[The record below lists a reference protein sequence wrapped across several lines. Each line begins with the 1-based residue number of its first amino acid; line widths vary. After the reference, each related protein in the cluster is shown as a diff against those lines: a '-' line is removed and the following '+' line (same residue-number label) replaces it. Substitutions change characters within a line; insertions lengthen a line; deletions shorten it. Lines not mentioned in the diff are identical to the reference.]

1 MEVFDRVHL
10 DVVDYDVKGR
20 GLGKVDGAVV
30 FLDGGEI
37 GDKVEVEIL
46 KKKKKFYEGRIVG
59 YDKKS
64 SHRVKNPCPYDRCNG
79 CAFLSLERK
88 SELAWKRERVA
99 SAVARI
105 GGIDTKVEEMITGG
119 DVFGYRNHMQFHV
132 KNGKLCLYG
141 KDGELIPIRRC
152 LMQSERGNEILAAL
166 QGEKWLADIRT
177 VGIRTTRE
185 GEVMV
190 ILVGKKDI
198 SDRLLHDA
206 VAFAVEEKVDSL
218 YYSKNNNP
226 RFHYGKTFHHLY
238 GKETIEETLGQ
249 FRYGIGAG
257 NFFQI
262 NPFGAEAITR
272 EVTKNLIGAE
282 TVVELYSGI
291 GTITLAA
298 SRMAGQVIGN
308 EISEISVDYARQ
320 TAEKNGVANVRYI
333 AGPAEKMLPKI
344 AEEETIDG
352 LIVDPPRAGLD
363 PVVVDTLL
371 ESKPKQIIYVSCNPS
386 TLARDLGRLAE
397 AYRIAKIQ
405 PIDMFP
411 HTASVETCVSLSKT
425 EV

>member
-1 MEVFDRVHL
+1 MEVFDRIHL
-10 DVVDYDVKGR
+10 DVIDYDVKGR

-46 KKKKKFYEGRIVG
+46 KKKKNFYEGKIIG

-64 SHRVKNPCPYDRCNG
+64 SRRVKNPCPYDRCNG
-79 CAFLSLERK
+79 CAFLSLERQ

-105 GGIDTKVEEMITGG
+105 GGIDTKVEEVITGG

-132 KNGKLCLYG
+132 KGGKLCLYG
-141 KDGELIPIRRC
+141 KEGELIPIRRC
-152 LMQSERGNEILAAL
+152 LMQWERGNEILTAL
-166 QGEKWLADIRT
+166 QGEKWLADIQT
-177 VGIRTTRE
+177 VGIRTTRG

-190 ILVGKKDI
+190 ILVGKKDV

-218 YYSKNNNP
+218 YYSKNKNP
-226 RFHYGKTFHHLY
+226 RFHYGKSFEHLY

-249 FRYGIGAG
+249 FRYGVGAG

-262 NPFGAEAITR
+262 NPYGAEAITR

-320 TAEKNGVANVRYI
+320 TAENNGVTNVRYI

-371 ESKPKQIIYVSCNPS
+371 ESKPKQILYVSCNPS
-386 TLARDLGRLAE
+386 TLARDLGRLVD
-397 AYRIAKIQ
+397 AYDIEKIQ

-411 HTASVETCVSLSKT
+411 HTASVETVVNLKIK
-425 EV
+425 